1 MDLLFQE
8 KLFSS
13 KWSKCIFGLK
23 ISTFDL
29 FSISVH
35 NIFLKLHLMK
45 DIENWVKVTVW
56 ISRKNS
62 IPKMREVS
70 QFEPKINTFALKNL
84 FIKCFWKFS

>member
-8 KLFSS
+8 KLLFSA

-29 FSISVH
+29 LSISVH
-35 NIFLKLHLMK
+35 YIFLKLHLMK
-45 DIENWVKVTVW
+45 DIKNWVKVTVW

-70 QFEPKINTFALKNL
+70 QFETKINTFAL
-84 FIKCFWKFS
+84 FF